1 MSALVNWQGR
11 SVSLEQ
17 KLHEGRAKNSAW
29 HIGTTQELVRGS
41 E

>member
-11 SVSLEQ
+11 SMSLEH
-17 KLHEGRAKNSAW
+17 KLHEGRVKNSAW
-29 HIGTTQELVRGS
+29 HIGTTQELVRVG